1 MIVILEVD
9 EVDDAVGSTAGS
21 MFVAVVVVAVD
32 VVVVLD
38 RYAAT
43 VALPRGILEARRVER
58 FEYLHLAKL
67 CLVVLIAQFANKR

>member
-21 MFVAVVVVAVD
+21 MFVVVDVD